1 MSHRNV
7 FVPRLGTSNTQQSP
21 CSTTEQRHDVS
32 APAIVKTGCPP
43 HTPHGPQ
50 LRAGIPWFPVKGGTT
65 WVHLQHH
72 CDTRAHNNAA
82 VRHSLFSLWALM
94 HFLQHR
100 AKSHIPQVR
109 TEPSLQLQ
117 ELLKSQK
124 QQQCKSWSTGLE
136 MPAKERLSCSAPEL
150 AFPSTDLPRVSG
162 DMDSNTES

>member
-1 MSHRNV
+1 MHTV
-7 FVPRLGTSNTQQSP
+7 LYIPRAYRLQQFFGAPGTVLWLLEGP
-21 CSTTEQRHDVS
+21 GEHLDAESTRSRALVEGTVGS
-32 APAIVKTGCPP
+32 AVGSG
-43 HTPHGPQ
+43 HGLQ

-65 WVHLQHH
+65 WVRLQHL

-94 HFLQHR
+94 HFLQHQ

-136 MPAKERLSCSAPEL
+136 MPAEERFSCSAPEL
-150 AFPSTDLPRVSG
+150 AFPSTDLP
-162 DMDSNTES
+162 